1 MISPRL
7 LSYGLSGI
15 SVVLVGLLVACS
27 LGRASARREATRER
41 TARTELAAD
50 TTRLGQSLRT
60 VRHALGRQ
68 SEAVRRLEREGDAA
82 RARRDA
88 AAELVAL
95 ERRTGERAVQRV
107 LSERVAA
114 PAGCPERGATDYLTS
129 RASQL
134 VVDW

>member
-7 LSYGLSGI
+7 ASYGLGGLSAVL
-15 SVVLVGLLVACS
+15 VVLLIVCQ
-27 LGRASARREATRER
+27 LGRASAQRDAERER
-41 TARTELAAD
+41 SARAELAAD

-68 SEAVRRLEREGDAA
+68 SDAVRQLEREGDAA

-88 AAELVAL
+88 AVELVAL
-95 ERRTGERAVQRV
+95 ERRTGELAVQRV

-114 PAGCPERGATDYLTS
+114 PAGCPERGATDYLAS
-129 RASQL
+129 RAPQL